1 MLGFASDAVHD
12 QLFASDHGVK
22 SVTTPQRRTVQFGLW
37 WLIALPFLV
46 SPTFLGIEIQQ
57 RVSVG
62 LGNARLLVYVTSV
75 VIAYVVACCWIAIR
89 SLDPL
94 NDFRRFPFR
103 GSLLLGAVAG
113 AGFGLQFSLGYGAA
127 HAARGQDDFVATL
140 SMLTSTSV
148 KLTSYGVLGG
158 LIWAWLPESATASHD
173 DTCRGSAIV
182 LWYAKG

>member
-1 MLGFASDAVHD
+1 MI
-12 QLFASDHGVK
+12 
-22 SVTTPQRRTVQFGLW
+22 SVSRQRRRTAQFGLW

-46 SPTFLGIEIQQ
+46 SPIFLGIEIQQ
-57 RVSVG
+57 RVTVG
-62 LGNARLLVYVTSV
+62 LGSANLFAYVTFV

-103 GSLLLGAVAG
+103 GSLLLGAIAG

-127 HAARGQDDFVATL
+127 HAARGQDDILATVV
-140 SMLTSTSV
+140 MLTSTSV

-158 LIWAWLPESATASHD
+158 AYLGMVAGVSYCVARRFLPGLSNRAVVRKRLMEKYD
-173 DTCRGSAIV
+173 
-182 LWYAKG
+182 KP